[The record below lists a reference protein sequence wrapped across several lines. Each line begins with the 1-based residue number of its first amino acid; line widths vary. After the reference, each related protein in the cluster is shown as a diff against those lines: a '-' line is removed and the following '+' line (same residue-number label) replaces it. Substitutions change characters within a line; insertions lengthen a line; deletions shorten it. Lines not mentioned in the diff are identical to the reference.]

1 MGFGAW
7 LYAAGF
13 AALGCAVSLGT
24 TKARALA
31 YLLILWFAAVFLWDL
46 VLLTMAVMLAGEVPH
61 SLFTVLMTLNSADA
75 FRMLMTPAA
84 VAGFAAPAAVSW
96 SVLFIWWVAGTGL
109 TLTGLRRLS
118 V

>member
-1 MGFGAW
+1 M
-7 LYAAGF
+7 
-13 AALGCAVSLGT
+13 SLGT